1 MALFKEV
8 GNELDLFADGELI
21 GINFA
26 RGGLKVVVAL
36 EDVADELRVRV
47 ADLAAV
53 VVAASLM
60 PSDWASRRD
69 EGQPV
74 ISRGGDLHD
83 PPPGN
88 PLRMK
93 PWASAC

>member
-1 MALFKEV
+1 MQTMNAAELGTHATSVLMDRCGVEERAAL
-8 GNELDLFADGELI
+8 
-21 GINFA
+21 
-26 RGGLKVVVAL
+26 RGL